1 MSIDLFNIND
11 KKGAFISE
19 KRLYKQ
25 IFGNCVMF
33 WRKTVIPYLLI
44 S

>member
-1 MSIDLFNIND
+1 MSDDVFFIND
-11 KKGAFISE
+11 KKGVFNS
-19 KRLYKQ
+19 KKLLYKQ

-33 WRKTVIPYLLI
+33 WRKIVIPYLLI